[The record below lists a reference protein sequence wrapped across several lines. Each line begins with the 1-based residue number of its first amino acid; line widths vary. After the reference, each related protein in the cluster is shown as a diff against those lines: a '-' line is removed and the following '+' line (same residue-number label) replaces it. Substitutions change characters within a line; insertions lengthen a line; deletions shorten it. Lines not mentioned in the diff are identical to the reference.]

1 MNHSSH
7 NSQDDPNANHG
18 VPNASAKLWQRIKS
32 DKRVSYLALPLII
45 MATLSEIV
53 ILATGWKYQQM
64 VCIPSGMGVTFLGI
78 GPIGATILAVEAL
91 KLPLAIWTA
100 SRVGWQK
107 SFMLVVG
114 LPLIC
119 VLTFQLVKDMA
130 VYEMEV
136 AMRPASELLEK
147 ASAEEIKIKQLN
159 GELAAIEGKKL
170 NRGEKLAE
178 LTEQKAKTKAELD
191 EVLKRNEAIKQEAI
205 TLTDYQ
211 KKELSE
217 VEIRQSNINRQFN
230 ADAEKLTKALADL
243 RARREVEVGR
253 ASKWNVEEARI
264 DNEYKAKLAAY
275 TNQKTAYE
283 KDLAEYNSANI
294 LRRQLMKEPID
305 PGVPPVRESN
315 KVLKSADLVELDSE
329 IKTKEAELLAINN
342 KRRSA
347 VAQVDADAR
356 QLRADFDSRSRVKR
370 EEADRK
376 REELLAASATL
387 MTQLAANE
395 KQINEE
401 YLTAAKRVDG
411 IRAEIDSSRKS
422 AESHYE
428 AREAAIQGTQVHRI
442 ATTVEIVRG
451 LFTGKRPV
459 SITASAKERGDIYTD
474 QISMVRI
481 WVYPVLAFIVA
492 FLPTLMVELGF
503 STLFQRQSERP
514 AHRLGFLGRR
524 MHWLYTRAGRLKIL
538 RAERRAHEAAGQ
550 IAAREHQIA
559 AVKAEASSALAEK
572 DAGLEAAR
580 QKLIAASAEHEAH
593 LKQKESEWVGKFT
606 GVADALNRATT
617 ESEQLRDLQKAEIER
632 QVGLRQKAWS
642 DRVTQLQKDL
652 DEEHAASETERAGL
666 MEDHRRKL
674 QVVSDDCKS
683 QIIQIRRQLAEVEFA
698 ADERIARAAAE
709 QKEATQ
715 AREIA
720 ESQLRHQSENLSLQL
735 AQAREEGMR
744 EVDKAARQE
753 KQRLERQLAELE
765 KALRQ
770 REEEFV
776 HQLKQHEQETA
787 IAFESKFAEQRS
799 RTEQDLR
806 RREAELEREFEVRAR
821 EAEGR
826 WLQELQQRD
835 DAAQIKLRQR
845 EQQLVAQ
852 ADARMNEVQLKTG
865 QELGYRQSEFERQ
878 LNAQAREVENRLRQE
893 MQQAEL
899 AFHTKL
905 KQREQ
910 DLIARAA
917 ARENEL
923 QNQWVADQRAREEEW
938 ERQVE
943 GRIRAGEA
951 RLAQEAQQKE
961 EIFQIKLRQREQQLQ
976 SQSEARQTELQAQWD
991 QDMRNREHEWAHN
1004 ADARARATEARM
1016 MAEMQQKEESF
1027 QSKLRQRDQQW
1038 QVRLD
1043 TARVEMKA
1051 QTEQDMRT
1059 REAEGA
1065 EAQARAL
1072 ADVESR
1078 LRREMLAKED
1088 LAQAEAKSRDEGFVA
1103 RLDAQAEASRMLQQE
1118 RDEARNAAAEA
1129 ASQVRE
1135 LKKKLMDAS
1144 SFLSGWKTGN
1154 GNGNGD
1160 GASQG
1165 NTNVGGAGHTGA
1177 RI

>member
-1 MNHSSH
+1 MNHSSP
-7 NSQDDPNANHG
+7 SQGDPGANHG
-18 VPNASAKLWQRIKS
+18 VAATSAKLWQRIKG
-32 DKRVSYLALPLII
+32 DKRISYLALPLIV

-64 VCIPSGMGVTFLGI
+64 VCIPKGMGVTFLGI

-107 SFMLVVG
+107 TFMLVAG

-136 AMRPASELLEK
+136 AMRPASEMLEK
-147 ASAEEIKIKQLN
+147 ASAEEIKIQQLN
-159 GELAAIEGKKL
+159 GELAAIEGKKK

-178 LTEQKAKTKAELD
+178 LTTQKAKAKADLD
-191 EVLKRNEAIKQEAI
+191 EALKRNEAIKQEAI

-217 VEIRQSNINRQFN
+217 VEIRQSNINRQYN

-253 ASKWNVEEARI
+253 VSKWAAEEARI
-264 DNEYKAKLAAY
+264 ENEYKAKLAAY
-275 TNQKTAYE
+275 TNKKTAYE

-294 LRRQLMKEPID
+294 LRRQLMKEPVD
-305 PGVPPVRESN
+305 PGVPPEREAN
-315 KVLKSADLVELDSE
+315 KVLKSADLAELDAE

-342 KRRSA
+342 KRRAA
-347 VAQVDADAR
+347 VTQVDADAR

-376 REELLAASATL
+376 REELLAAGAAQL
-387 MTQLAANE
+387 TQLAADE

-401 YLTAAKRVDG
+401 YLAAAKKIDG

-422 AESHYE
+422 AEGYYE
-428 AREAAIQGTQVHRI
+428 AREAAIKGTQVHRI

-451 LFTGKRPV
+451 LFAGKRPV
-459 SITASAKERGDIYTD
+459 SITASAKERGDIHTD

-538 RAERRAHEAAGQ
+538 RAERLAREAAGQ
-550 IAAREHQIA
+550 IAARDRQIVEA
-559 AVKAEASSALAEK
+559 KAEAAHALAVK
-572 DAGLEAAR
+572 DGELEAGR
-580 QKLIAASAEHEAH
+580 LKLVAVAAEHEAQ
-593 LKQKESEWVGKFT
+593 LKQKEEEWVGKFA
-606 GVADALNRATT
+606 GLANSLNRAAT
-617 ESEQLRDLQKAEIER
+617 ENEQLRDLQKAEIER

-642 DRVTQLQKDL
+642 DRIGQLQKDL
-652 DEEHAASETERAGL
+652 DEEHAASEAERAG
-666 MEDHRRKL
+666 MIEDHRRKL
-674 QVVSDDCKS
+674 QVVSDDCKN

-698 ADERIARAAAE
+698 ADERIARAVAE
-709 QKEATQ
+709 QKQATQ

-720 ESQLRHQSENLSLQL
+720 ESQLKHQTENVSLQV
-735 AQAREEGMR
+735 AQAREEAMR
-744 EVDKAARQE
+744 EADKAARQE
-753 KQRLERQLAELE
+753 KQRLERQLSELE
-765 KALRQ
+765 KALRE
-770 REEEFV
+770 REAEFV
-776 HQLKQHEQETA
+776 HQLKQHEQETE

-821 EAEGR
+821 ETEGR
-826 WLQELQQRD
+826 WLQELQQRE
-835 DAAQIKLRQR
+835 DAAQLKLRQR
-845 EQQLVAQ
+845 EQQLIAQ
-852 ADARMNEVQLKTG
+852 ADARVSEVQLKTG
-865 QELGYRQSEFERQ
+865 QELGYRQAEFERQ
-878 LNAQAREVENRLRQE
+878 LSAQAREVENRLRQE

-899 AFHTKL
+899 AFHAKL

-910 DLIARAA
+910 ELIARAA

-923 QNQWVADQRAREEEW
+923 QNQWAADQRTREEEW
-938 ERQVE
+938 ERQLE

-961 EIFQIKLRQREQQLQ
+961 EIFQIKLRQREQQMQ
-976 SQSEARQTELQAQWD
+976 SQFEARQAELQAQWD
-991 QDMRNREHEWAHN
+991 QDMRNREYEWAHN
-1004 ADARARATEARM
+1004 AEARARATEARM

-1051 QTEQDMRT
+1051 QTEQDLRA
-1059 REAEGA
+1059 RETDAA

-1072 ADVESR
+1072 ADLESR

-1088 LAQAEAKSRDEGFVA
+1088 IAQAEAKSREEAFVA
-1103 RLDAQAEASRMLQQE
+1103 RLDAQAEVCRMLQQE
-1118 RDEARNAAAEA
+1118 RDEARSAAAEA
-1129 ASQVRE
+1129 ASQVRDV
-1135 LKKKLMDAS
+1135 KKKLMDAS
-1144 SFLSGWKTGN
+1144 SFLTGWKNGN
-1154 GNGNGD
+1154 GNGNGE
-1160 GASQG
+1160 ASGHG
-1165 NTNVGGAGHTGA
+1165 NGNVGGAGHTSA